1 MKSID
6 SKYIKDVCYEDA
18 KSLLMAI
25 NYGGEIYDALSGFF
39 IYRGHYS
46 EKYLL
51 LPYALRPGVM
61 DSFHPGIDYE
71 DEIFIIAT
79 QLEISQVLGEYQLL
93 QRFYNQCD
101 KNVLRVPDCPRLRD
115 SVIKSYDLVSFF
127 GKEDWLPKDLWEIA
141 ALAQHYGIPT
151 RLLDWTANI
160 KTALY
165 FAIIDYL
172 KPLSVDECLERNK
185 QFVQNRG
192 IVEEEYCE
200 IWALDT
206 KVVVA
211 KEGKLPLQLIRPPYH
226 GNPNL
231 AAQEGVFTLWPIS
244 KPRLPMKKGEKL
256 DTTWLNKTPLDVLLV
271 KKLEELKAEER
282 PYLYRIAFP
291 QSAAVELYQYLEREG
306 HTSAK
311 LFPGYGGVAKSIIEA
326 DKFKGKAIM
335 REKSTAKS
343 CKQKENDC

>member
-1 MKSID
+1 MKSVD
-6 SKYIKDVCYEDA
+6 SKYIKKVRYDDA
-18 KSLLMAI
+18 KSLLRAI
-25 NYGGEIYDALSGFF
+25 NYGGELYDVLSKDF

-61 DSFHPGIDYE
+61 DAFHPGMDYE
-71 DEIFIIAT
+71 DEKVFIAT

-93 QRFYNQCD
+93 QRFYNLCD
-101 KNVLRVPDCPRLRD
+101 KNVLKVPDCPRLRD
-115 SVIKSYDLVSFF
+115 SVIKSYDLESFF
-127 GKEDWLPKDLWEIA
+127 GKENWLPKDLWEIA

-165 FAIIDYL
+165 FAIVDYI
-172 KPLSVDECLERNK
+172 KPKSVEERLEQTK
-185 QFVQNRG
+185 LLFQNRG
-192 IVEEEYCE
+192 KVEEEYCE

-244 KPRLPMKKGEKL
+244 KPRLPMKKDEKL

-271 KKLEELKAEER
+271 KKLEELQTEGR

-291 QSAAVELYQYLEREG
+291 QSAAVELYNYLEREG
-306 HTSAK
+306 HTAAK

-326 DKFKGKAIM
+326 DRFRGKAM
-335 REKSTAKS
+335 T
-343 CKQKENDC
+343 QKKGIENADGAEA

>member
-1 MKSID
+1 MKSIE
-6 SKYIKDVCYEDA
+6 SMYIKEVRYDEA
-18 KSLLMAI
+18 KSVLCAI
-25 NYGGEIYDALSGFF
+25 NYGGELYDALSGDF

-46 EKYLL
+46 EKYSL

-61 DSFHPGIDYE
+61 DAFHPGMDYK
-71 DEIFIIAT
+71 DEKVFIAG

-93 QRFYNQCD
+93 QRFYNLCD
-101 KNVLRVPDCPRLRD
+101 KNALKVPDCPRLRD
-115 SVIKSYDLVSFF
+115 SVIKNYDLVSFF
-127 GKEDWLPKDLWEIA
+127 GKEDWLPRDLWEIA

-165 FAIIDYL
+165 FAVVDYI
-172 KPLSVDECLERNK
+172 KPLSVEECLERNK
-185 QFVQNRG
+185 QYLLKQGN
-192 IVEEEYCE
+192 VEDENCE

-211 KEGKLPLQLIRPPYH
+211 KEGKLPLQLIRPPYQ

-231 AAQEGVFTLWPIS
+231 AAQEGIFTLWPIS
-244 KPRLPMKKGEKL
+244 KPRLPMKKNEKL
-256 DTTWLNKTPLDVLLV
+256 DTTWLNKTPLDVLFV

-306 HTSAK
+306 HTAAK
-311 LFPGYGGVAKSIIEA
+311 LFPGYGGVAKSIVEA
-326 DKFKGKAIM
+326 DKFRGRANTLDKTM
-335 REKSTAKS
+335 E
-343 CKQKENDC
+343 

>member
-6 SKYIKDVCYEDA
+6 SRYISEARYNDA
-18 KSLLMAI
+18 KSLLTAI
-25 NYGGEIYDALSGFF
+25 NYGGELYEALSKDF

-46 EKYLL
+46 EKYQL

-61 DSFHPGIDYE
+61 DDFHPGMDYE
-71 DEIFIIAT
+71 DEKVFIAT
-79 QLEISQVLGEYQLL
+79 HLEISQVLGEYQLL
-93 QRFYNQCD
+93 QRFYNLCD

-115 SVIKSYDLVSFF
+115 SVIKSYDLESFF
-127 GKEDWLPKDLWEIA
+127 AKEDWLPKDLWEIA

-165 FAIIDYL
+165 FAIVDYI
-172 KPLSVDECLERNK
+172 KPPTTEALIERNRR
-185 QFVQNRG
+185 FFLNRG
-192 IVEEEYCE
+192 KVEDEYCE

-211 KEGKLPLQLIRPPYH
+211 QEGKLPLQLIRPPYH

-231 AAQEGVFTLWPIS
+231 AAQEGVFTLWPVS
-244 KPRLPMKKGEKL
+244 KPRLPMKKDEKL
-256 DTTWLNKTPLDVLLV
+256 DTTWLNQTPLDTLLV
-271 KKLEELKAEER
+271 KKLEELNAEER

-291 QSAAVELYQYLEREG
+291 QSAVVELYQYLEREG
-306 HTSAK
+306 HTAAK
-311 LFPGYGGVAKSIIEA
+311 LFPGYGGVAQSIIEA
-326 DKFKGKAIM
+326 DKFKGKPVM
-335 REKSTAKS
+335 REKGSVES
-343 CKQKENDC
+343 

>member
-6 SKYIKDVCYEDA
+6 SACIKEVRYDDA
-18 KSLLMAI
+18 KSLLCAI
-25 NYGGEIYDALSGFF
+25 NYGGELYDALSRDF

-46 EKYLL
+46 EKFLL
-51 LPYALRPGVM
+51 LPYALRPGVV
-61 DSFHPGIDYE
+61 DASHPGMDYK
-71 DEIFIIAT
+71 DEKVFIAS

-93 QRFYNQCD
+93 QRFYNLCD

-115 SVIKSYDLVSFF
+115 SVIKNYDLVSFF
-127 GKEDWLPKDLWEIA
+127 VKEDWLPRDLWEIA

-160 KTALY
+160 NTALY
-165 FAIIDYL
+165 FAIVDYI
-172 KPLSVDECLERNK
+172 KPISAEERLERSK
-185 QFVQNRG
+185 QYLLKRG
-192 IVEEEYCE
+192 KVEDEYCE

-244 KPRLPMKKGEKL
+244 KPQLPMKKDEKL

-306 HTSAK
+306 YTAAK

-326 DKFKGKAIM
+326 DEFRRKANTRDKTM
-335 REKSTAKS
+335 E
-343 CKQKENDC
+343 

>member
-6 SKYIKDVCYEDA
+6 SKYIKEVRYGDA
-18 KSLLMAI
+18 KSLLNAI
-25 NYGGEIYDALSGFF
+25 TYGGEIYDALSRDF

-46 EKYLL
+46 EHYLL
-51 LPYALRPGVM
+51 LPYALRSGVM
-61 DSFHPGIDYE
+61 DAFHPGMDYE
-71 DEIFIIAT
+71 DDKVLIAT

-93 QRFYNQCD
+93 QRFYNLCD

-127 GKEDWLPKDLWEIA
+127 GKEEWLPKDLWEIA

-165 FAIIDYL
+165 FAIVDYL
-172 KPLSVDECLERNK
+172 KPLSVEENLERTK
-185 QFVQNRG
+185 QLFQNQG
-192 IVEEEYCE
+192 KFDDEYCE

-231 AAQEGVFTLWPIS
+231 AAQEGVFTLWPVS

-271 KKLEELKAEER
+271 KTLEELKAEKR

-291 QSAAVELYQYLEREG
+291 QSAAVDLYQYLQREG
-306 HTSAK
+306 YTAAR

-335 REKSTAKS
+335 REESTAES
-343 CKQKENDC
+343 

>member
-6 SKYIKDVCYEDA
+6 SKYISEVRYDDA
-18 KSLLMAI
+18 QSLLRAI
-25 NYGGEIYDALSGFF
+25 NYGGEMYEALSKDF

-61 DSFHPGIDYE
+61 DAFHPGMDYK
-71 DEIFIIAT
+71 DEKVFIAT

-93 QRFYNQCD
+93 QRFYNLCD
-101 KNVLRVPDCPRLRD
+101 KHVLKVPDCPRLRD

-127 GKEDWLPKDLWEIA
+127 GKEEWLPKDLWGIA

-160 KTALY
+160 NTALY
-165 FAIIDYL
+165 FAIVDYI
-172 KPLSVDECLERNK
+172 KPLTEEARLERNK
-185 QFVQNRG
+185 GYLLNRG
-192 IVEEEYCE
+192 KIEDEYCE

-211 KEGKLPLQLIRPPYH
+211 RDGKLPLQLIRPPYH

-231 AAQEGVFTLWPIS
+231 AAQEGVFTLWPVS
-244 KPRLPMKKGEKL
+244 KPRLTMKKDEKL
-256 DTTWLNKTPLDVLLV
+256 DTTWLNQTPLDVLLV
-271 KKLEELKAEER
+271 QKLEELKAEER

-306 HTSAK
+306 HTAAR
-311 LFPGYGGVAKSIIEA
+311 LFPGYGGVVQSIIEA
-326 DKFKGKAIM
+326 DKFRGKAVV
-335 REKSTAKS
+335 
-343 CKQKENDC
+343 QKKGSMES

>member
-6 SKYIKDVCYEDA
+6 SNYIKEVRYEDA
-18 KSLLMAI
+18 MSFLRAI
-25 NYGGEIYDALSGFF
+25 NYGGELYDALTNNF

-61 DSFHPGIDYE
+61 DAFHPGIDYK
-71 DEIFIIAT
+71 DETVFIAT

-93 QRFYNQCD
+93 QRFYNLCD

-115 SVIKSYDLVSFF
+115 SVIKNYDLVSFF

-160 KTALY
+160 KTAMY
-165 FAIIDYL
+165 FAIVDYI
-172 KPLSVDECLERNK
+172 KPLSVEERLERTK
-185 QFVQNRG
+185 LLFQNRG
-192 IVEEEYCE
+192 KVEDEYSE

-206 KVVVA
+206 NVVVA

-231 AAQEGVFTLWPIS
+231 AAQEGVFTLWPVS
-244 KPRLPMKKGEKL
+244 KPRLPMKKDEKL
-256 DTTWLNKTPLDVLLV
+256 DTTWLNQTPLDVLLV

-291 QSAAVELYQYLEREG
+291 QSAAIELYQYLEREG
-306 HTSAK
+306 HTAAK

-335 REKSTAKS
+335 REKSTAES
-343 CKQKENDC
+343 

>member
-6 SKYIKDVCYEDA
+6 SNYISVVRYDDT
-18 KSLLMAI
+18 KSLLNAI
-25 NYGGEIYDALSGFF
+25 NYGGELYEALSKDF

-46 EKYLL
+46 ENYQL

-61 DSFHPGIDYE
+61 DAFHPGMDYE
-71 DEIFIIAT
+71 DEKVFIAT

-93 QRFYNQCD
+93 QRFYNLCD

-115 SVIKSYDLVSFF
+115 SVIKNYDLVSFF

-165 FAIIDYL
+165 FAIIDYI
-172 KPLSVDECLERNK
+172 KPPTTEALIERNRR
-185 QFVQNRG
+185 FFLNRG
-192 IVEEEYCE
+192 KVEEEYCE

-231 AAQEGVFTLWPIS
+231 AAQEGVFTLWPVS
-244 KPRLPMKKGEKL
+244 KPRLPMKKDEKL
-256 DTTWLNKTPLDVLLV
+256 DTTWLNQTPLDVLLV

-306 HTSAK
+306 HTAAK
-311 LFPGYGGVAKSIIEA
+311 LFPGYGGVAQSIIEA
-326 DKFKGKAIM
+326 DKFKGKAVM
-335 REKSTAKS
+335 PEKGYAES
-343 CKQKENDC
+343 